1 MRVHTPHS
9 SLFAPLNPILKSK
22 CDVANVSMDRYVHVS
37 AADCGSKKRTS
48 DPLERELKVVVG
60 YLMWVLGTA
69 LCSSVLLTAEPSYPI
84 LSTLSI
90 YPVSI
95 HVIIAVTTVEKLRT
109 MKNSCSIDVSKN
121 CP

>member
-1 MRVHTPHS
+1 MTLNARFIYLIKIQD
-9 SLFAPLNPILKSK
+9 LFIVLKYNIL
-22 CDVANVSMDRYVHVS
+22 CVHVCMCVWCVYM
-37 AADCGSKKRTS
+37 CGSKKRTS
-48 DPLERELKVVVG
+48 EPLERELNVGVG